1 MANDTLLEPT
11 TLRDLRPGDRFRV
24 VGHESWAT
32 VRHVTATSITGVGRS
47 GEWHLYLDD
56 APVVLAEVVRADAPR
71 LVDAAR
77 ITLHHLRDGQWN
89 WHATFHL
96 PSASST
102 VDILEAH
109 VPCAFV
115 GDVARLLEA
124 GPGARVMHPWHL
136 LTREA

>member
-1 MANDTLLEPT
+1 MPTTTPLEPT
-11 TLRDLRPGDRFRV
+11 TLRALRPGDRFRV
-24 VGHESWAT
+24 VGELSWAT
-32 VRHVTATSITGVGRS
+32 VRHVTATSITGVGPS
-47 GEWHLYLDD
+47 GEWHLYFDE
-56 APVVLAEVVRADAPR
+56 APVVLAEVVRADVPR

-89 WHATFHL
+89 WHSTFHL
-96 PSASST
+96 PFASST
-102 VDILEAH
+102 VDILKAH

-124 GPGARVMHPWHL
+124 EPGARVMHPWHL